1 MQQLK
6 RRKMKKVKIG
16 GREFTLRNTD
26 EVTYGAQKEVEKVK
40 FAASLAMMTNKDVVE
55 MVSDKKGG
63 DKGEEI
69 TEENLMD
76 KLAKGDIKKA
86 LINSQDAAVTSEE
99 EAIMLSANLSRNE
112 IMGMPAKMV
121 KELAKAADEELG
133 GLLNFTKTSTSDTT

>member
-1 MQQLK
+1 
-6 RRKMKKVKIG
+6 MKKKEIM
-16 GREFTLRNTD
+16 GRKFELRDGN

-63 DKGEEI
+63 DNGEEL

-76 KLAKGDIKKA
+76 KLAKGDIKNA

-99 EAIMLSANLSRNE
+99 EVIMLSVNVTRDE
-112 IMGMPAKMV
+112 IIGMPAKMV

-133 GLLNFTKTSTSDTT
+133 GLANFTNASTTNST